1 MTDFPSQDPWER
13 LRPLTA
19 ARIGLAR
26 SGAGLATA
34 PLLALRLAHA
44 RARDAV
50 VAELDT
56 DALQAAAGPALVV
69 RSAARDR
76 AEFLLRP
83 DLGRRLA
90 AGTVLPREDCDLAL
104 VLADGL
110 SARAVQDHAPALL
123 AALQPRLAGWR
134 LAPLVM
140 VRQGR
145 VKVGDEAA
153 MALGAGAVVVLI
165 GERPGLSAP
174 DSLGAYITW
183 RPAPGT
189 TDAGRNC
196 VSNIR
201 PDGLALADAAGRI
214 SWLLGAMRSQGGS
227 GVALKDETGV
237 APRSIG
243 SAGPS
248 ILEGSADGGPA

>member
-1 MTDFPSQDPWER
+1 MTGPHSADPHLDDPWER

-19 ARIGLAR
+19 ARIGLSR

-50 VAELDT
+50 AAELDI

-90 AGTVLPREDCDLAL
+90 PGTALSRGDHDLAV

-110 SARAVQDHAPALL
+110 SARAAQDHAPTLL
-123 AALQPRLAGWR
+123 AALRPLLAGWR
-134 LAPLVM
+134 LAPLV
-140 VRQGR
+140 VARQGR
-145 VKVGDEAA
+145 VKLGDEVAA
-153 MALGAGAVVVLI
+153 ALGARSILVLI

-174 DSLGAYITW
+174 DSLGAYLTW
-183 RPAPGT
+183 RPGPGT
-189 TDAGRNC
+189 TNAGRNC

-201 PDGLALADAAGRI
+201 PDGLAPANAA
-214 SWLLGAMRSQGGS
+214 SKVAWLLGAMRSQGGS
-227 GVALKDETGV
+227 GVALKDD
-237 APRSIG
+237 AG
-243 SAGPS
+243 SAPHTLAGPDAAS
-248 ILEGSADGGPA
+248 RPGA

>member
-1 MTDFPSQDPWER
+1 MTDPHPCDPWER

-19 ARIGLAR
+19 ARIGLSR

-50 VAELDT
+50 AAELDT
-56 DALQAAAGPALVV
+56 DALQAAIGPALVV

-90 AGTVLPREDCDLAL
+90 PGTALPRGKHDLAIA
-104 VLADGL
+104 LADGL
-110 SARAVQDHAPALL
+110 SARAVQGHAPALL
-123 AALQPRLAGWR
+123 AALRPLLAGWR
-134 LAPLVM
+134 LAPLVAM
-140 VRQGR
+140 RQAR
-145 VKVGDEAA
+145 VKLGDQVAV
-153 MALGAGAVVVLI
+153 ALGAQAVLVLV

-174 DSLGAYITW
+174 DSLGAYLTW
-183 RPAPGT
+183 RPGPGT

-201 PDGLALADAAGRI
+201 PDGLAVADAAARI
-214 SWLLGAMRSQGGS
+214 AWLLGAMRAQAASGVMLKDESQGGPHRITS
-227 GVALKDETGV
+227 
-237 APRSIG
+237 P
-243 SAGPS
+243 
-248 ILEGSADGGPA
+248 

>member
-1 MTDFPSQDPWER
+1 MNDPWER

-19 ARIGLAR
+19 ARIGLSR

-50 VAELDT
+50 AAELDT

-90 AGTVLPREDCDLAL
+90 PGTTLPRGDHDLAV

-110 SARAVQDHAPALL
+110 SARAVQDHAPTLL
-123 AALQPRLAGWR
+123 AALRPLLGGWR
-134 LAPLVM
+134 LAPLVA

-145 VKVGDEAA
+145 VKLGDEVAA
-153 MALGAGAVVVLI
+153 ALGAQAVLVLI

-174 DSLGAYITW
+174 DSLGAYLTW
-183 RPAPGT
+183 RPGPGT
-189 TDAGRNC
+189 TDVGRNC
-196 VSNIR
+196 ISNIR
-201 PDGLALADAAGRI
+201 PDGLPPTDAA
-214 SWLLGAMRSQGGS
+214 SKVAWLLGAMRSQNGS
-227 GVALKDETGV
+227 GVALKDDAAD
-237 APRSIG
+237 APRMIRG
-243 SAGPS
+243 AN
-248 ILEGSADGGPA
+248 PASHPEP